1 MSKAR
6 TKGKII
12 NLNKRYFLKS
22 PTNSFDY
29 AILEKCSDIN
39 CIVLKSSMDRSW
51 KLEGNFKSI

>member
-22 PTNSFDY
+22 PINSFDY

-39 CIVLKSSMDRSW
+39 CIVLNLPWTD
-51 KLEGNFKSI
+51 LETGRKF